1 MKKTKQL
8 TQIAILLAVILLMA
22 FTPLGY
28 LKTLGLE
35 ITFITIPVIIGAIV
49 IGPGAGALLGFAFG
63 ITSFIQCFGMSAF
76 GATLLAINPI
86 FTFITCVATRTLM
99 GYLTGIIFKLIK
111 GEAKSVVPYGVASL
125 CGALL
130 NTLFFM
136 SAIILFF
143 GKSEYILSLQGNL
156 SVIKFVLAFV
166 GINGLV
172 EAIACFLIAT
182 AISKA
187 VVKFIK

>member
-63 ITSFIQCFGMSAF
+63 ITSFIQCFGMSTF

-111 GEAKSVVPYGVASL
+111 GEAKSVVPYGVTSL

-172 EAIACFLIAT
+172 EAIACFLIAA

>member
-49 IGPGAGALLGFAFG
+49 VGPGAGAFLGFAFG

-172 EAIACFLIAT
+172 EAIACFLIAA

>member
-49 IGPGAGALLGFAFG
+49 VGPGAGALLGFAFG

-111 GEAKSVVPYGVASL
+111 GDAKSVVPYGVASL

-172 EAIACFLIAT
+172 EAIACFLIAA

>member
-63 ITSFIQCFGMSAF
+63 ITSFIQCFGMSTF

-172 EAIACFLIAT
+172 EAIACFLIAA

>member
-49 IGPGAGALLGFAFG
+49 IGPSAGALLGFAFG

-125 CGALL
+125 SGALL

-172 EAIACFLIAT
+172 EALACFLIAA